1 MSNTSAQNRIENEG
15 ENLNIKDF
23 LFMCLAKWHWFI
35 ISLAAVLLLA
45 TFYILRTQPSYTR
58 SSQVMIKSDSKGSSI
73 SGALSDFSDMGFM
86 SSSSSVANE
95 IVAIQ
100 SPAIMSEVV
109 RRLHLDMNYSIDGTF
124 HRKTLYGKSLPVNV
138 TLVNV
143 ADNEATK
150 LTLDI
155 LSDGS
160 ISLSD
165 FEWNANGKKMKSKEA
180 VKGNM
185 LQMIET
191 PIGKIVVSPT
201 PNYNTGEATTI
212 YINRNGYH
220 NTTQSYLK
228 CFTAALNNKKN
239 DIIDLSITDV
249 SPQRAVEILNTIIDV
264 YNEKWIEDKNKI
276 NISTSH

>member
-1 MSNTSAQNRIENEG
+1 MSNTSAQNRIENEE
-15 ENLNIKDF
+15 ENLNVKDF

-35 ISLAAVLLLA
+35 ISLAVTLSIA

-73 SGALSDFSDMGFM
+73 SGALSEFSDMGFM

-138 TLVNV
+138 TLVDIAEN
-143 ADNEATK
+143 NATK
-150 LTLDI
+150 FTLDI
-155 LSDGS
+155 LTDGS

-165 FEWNANGKKMKSKEA
+165 FEWLADGERMKSNEA

-185 LQMIET
+185 SQMIET
-191 PIGKIVVSPT
+191 PIGKIVVTPT
-201 PNYNTGEATTI
+201 PNYKAGEATTI

-220 NTTQSYLK
+220 SATQSYSAR
-228 CFTAALNNKKN
+228 FTAALNNKKN
-239 DIIDLSITDV
+239 DIIYI
-249 SPQRAVEILNTIIDV
+249 
-264 YNEKWIEDKNKI
+264 YK
-276 NISTSH
+276 